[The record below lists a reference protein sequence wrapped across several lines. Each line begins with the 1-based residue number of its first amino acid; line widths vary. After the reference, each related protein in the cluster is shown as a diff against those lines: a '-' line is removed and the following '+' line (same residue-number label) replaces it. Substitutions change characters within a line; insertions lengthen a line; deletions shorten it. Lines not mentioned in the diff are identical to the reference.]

1 MQFIFIH
8 GTSFEVSDRGE
19 KVNICSRISEEMCE
33 AESKSSVLFI
43 ATVAA
48 FLPAFINSAINVA
61 LPPIGAEFGMDAVLL
76 GWVVTAHLLAMAVF
90 MVPLGRAADI
100 AGRKK
105 FFTLGMATYTIFSLF
120 CAFPP
125 SGSVLI
131 ILRFFQGMGS
141 SMIFGTSVALLTS
154 VFPPGE
160 RGRALGI
167 NVTAVYLGLSLGPF
181 LGGVLTQY
189 LGWRSIFLVNVPLG
203 LCVVILTVR
212 KLKGEWIEAA
222 GERFDLFGSA
232 IYGLALVFAIYGLTS
247 LPSITGAGF
256 LGLGMA
262 GLIAFVLVELR
273 SDSPVL
279 NVRLF
284 RENRVFALSNL
295 AALINYGATFA
306 VAFVLTLYLQT
317 VKGLSPL
324 HAGLV
329 LVAQPAVQTIL
340 SPWAGKL
347 SDRIEAQVVA
357 SAGMGI
363 TAGGLFLLAVGLDG
377 ETSLVLIVAI
387 LALLGV
393 GLALFSSPNTNA
405 IMSSVE
411 KRYYGVA
418 SGMVGTMRSIGMMA
432 SMAIA
437 MTALSI
443 FMGRVQVTPEVYPQF
458 LESMTAILSVFVVL
472 CIVGIFAS
480 LARGKMRK
488 GG

>member
-1 MQFIFIH
+1 
-8 GTSFEVSDRGE
+8 
-19 KVNICSRISEEMCE
+19 MCE
-33 AESKSSVLFI
+33 AESKKSVLFI

-61 LPPIGAEFGMDAVLL
+61 LPPIGVEFGMDAVLL

-100 AGRKK
+100 WGRKR

-125 SGSVLI
+125 SGSILI
-131 ILRFFQGMGS
+131 LFRFFQGMGS
-141 SMIFGTSVALLTS
+141 SMIFGTAVALLTS

-167 NVTAVYLGLSLGPF
+167 NVTAVYLGLSLRPF

-203 LCVVILTVR
+203 ICVVVLTVQ

-222 GERFDLFGSA
+222 GERFDLFGSL
-232 IYGLALVFAIYGLTS
+232 IYGLALVSTIHGLTS
-247 LPSITGAGF
+247 LPSAAGAAYVV
-256 LGLGMA
+256 LGIA
-262 GLIAFVLVELR
+262 GLIAFGVVELK

-317 VKGLSPL
+317 VKGLTPL
-324 HAGLV
+324 HAGFV
-329 LVAQPAVQTIL
+329 LVAQPAVQTVL

-357 SAGMGI
+357 SIGMGI
-363 TAGGLFLLAVGLDG
+363 TAVGLFLLAFTIDFD
-377 ETSLVLIVAI
+377 TSLPSIVAVLAI
-387 LALLGV
+387 LGLGF
-393 GLALFSSPNTNA
+393 AFFSSPNTNA

-418 SGMVGTMRSIGMMA
+418 SGMVGTMRSVGMMT

-458 LESMTAILSVFVVL
+458 LEAMTAILSVFVVL
-472 CIVGIFAS
+472 CLVGVFAS
-480 LARGKMRK
+480 LARGKMRR
-488 GG
+488 GA

>member
-1 MQFIFIH
+1 
-8 GTSFEVSDRGE
+8 
-19 KVNICSRISEEMCE
+19 MCE

-61 LPPIGAEFGMDAVLL
+61 LPPIGVEFGMDAVLL

-100 AGRKK
+100 WGRKR
-105 FFTLGMATYTIFSLF
+105 FFTLGMATYTVFSLF

-125 SGSVLI
+125 SGSILI
-131 ILRFFQGMGS
+131 LFRFFQGMGS
-141 SMIFGTSVALLTS
+141 SMIFGTAVALLTS

-203 LCVVILTVR
+203 LGVVLLTVQ

-222 GERFDLFGSA
+222 GERFDWSGSI
-232 IYGLALVFAIYGLTS
+232 IYGLALVSTIHGLTS
-247 LPSITGAGF
+247 LPSAAGMRF
-256 LGLGMA
+256 LVLGIA
-262 GLIAFVLVELR
+262 GIIAFGAVELK
-273 SDSPVL
+273 SKSPVL

-324 HAGLV
+324 HAGFI
-329 LVAQPAVQTIL
+329 LVAQPAVQAAL
-340 SPWAGKL
+340 SSWAGKL

-357 SAGMGI
+357 SIGMGI
-363 TAGGLFLLAVGLDG
+363 TAVGLFFLAYFLDG
-377 ETSLVLIVAI
+377 DTSLVFIVAI
-387 LALLGV
+387 LALLGL
-393 GLALFSSPNTNA
+393 GFAFFSSPNTNA

-411 KRYYGVA
+411 KKYYGVA
-418 SGMVGTMRSIGMMA
+418 SGMVGTMRSIGMMT

-437 MTALSI
+437 MTAISI

-458 LESMTAILSVFVVL
+458 LESVTAILSVFVVL
-472 CIVGIFAS
+472 CAVGVFAS
-480 LARGKMRK
+480 LARGKVRRDV
-488 GG
+488 

>member
-1 MQFIFIH
+1 
-8 GTSFEVSDRGE
+8 
-19 KVNICSRISEEMCE
+19 MCE

-48 FLPAFINSAINVA
+48 FLPAFANSAINVA
-61 LPPIGAEFGMDAVLL
+61 LPPIGVEFGMDAVLL
-76 GWVVTAHLLAMAVF
+76 GWVVTSHLLAMAVF

-100 AGRKK
+100 WGRKR
-105 FFTLGMATYTIFSLF
+105 FFTLGMGIFAASSLF
-120 CAFPP
+120 CAFPS
-125 SGSVLI
+125 SGSALI
-131 ILRFFQGMGS
+131 FFRLFQGMAS
-141 SMIFGTSVALLTS
+141 AMIFGTAVALLTS

-181 LGGVLTQY
+181 LGGILTSY

-203 LCVVILTVR
+203 AWVVLLTLR
-212 KLKGEWIEAA
+212 RLEGEWVEAA
-222 GERFDLFGSA
+222 GERFDWLGSS
-232 IYGLALVFAIYGLTS
+232 IYALALISTVYGLTS
-247 LPSITGAGF
+247 LPSAAGAGF
-256 LGLGMA
+256 LALGLL
-262 GLIAFVLVELR
+262 GLLAFGLVELR
-273 SDSPVL
+273 SRSPVL

-284 RENRVFALSNL
+284 RDNRVFALSNL

-324 HAGLV
+324 AAGFV
-329 LVAQPAVQTIL
+329 LASQPAVQAVL
-340 SPWAGKL
+340 SPWAGRL

-357 SAGMGI
+357 SAGMGFVA
-363 TAGGLFLLAVGLDG
+363 AGLLLLALGLDG
-377 ETSLVLIVAI
+377 ETGLGFIVAV
-387 LALLGV
+387 LALLGL
-393 GLALFSSPNTNA
+393 GFAFFSSPNTNA

-411 KRYYGVA
+411 KRDYGVA

-443 FMGRVQVTPEVYPQF
+443 FMGRVQVTPGVYPQF
-458 LESMTAILSVFVVL
+458 LEAVTAVLSVFFVL
-472 CIVGIFAS
+472 CVLGIFAS
-480 LARGKMRK
+480 LARGKVRR
-488 GG
+488 GE

>member
-1 MQFIFIH
+1 
-8 GTSFEVSDRGE
+8 
-19 KVNICSRISEEMCE
+19 MCE

-61 LPPIGAEFGMDAVLL
+61 LPPIGVEFGMDAVLL

-100 AGRKK
+100 WGRKR
-105 FFTLGMATYTIFSLF
+105 FFILGMATYTIFSLF

-125 SGSVLI
+125 SGSLLI
-131 ILRFFQGMGS
+131 LFRFFQGMGS
-141 SMIFGTSVALLTS
+141 SMIFGTAVALLTS

-181 LGGVLTQY
+181 LGGVLTEY

-203 LCVVILTVR
+203 LCVVLLTVQ
-212 KLKGEWIEAA
+212 KLEGEWIEAA
-222 GERFDLFGSA
+222 GERFDWLGSI
-232 IYGLALVFAIYGLTS
+232 IYALALVSTVHGLTS
-247 LPSITGAGF
+247 LPSSAGAAYLI
-256 LGLGMA
+256 LGIA
-262 GLIAFVLVELR
+262 GLLAFGAVELR
-273 SDSPVL
+273 SNSPVL

-324 HAGLV
+324 HAGFV
-329 LVAQPAVQTIL
+329 LVAQPAVQALL
-340 SPWAGKL
+340 SSWAGKL

-357 SAGMGI
+357 SIGMGI
-363 TAGGLFLLAVGLDG
+363 TAIGLFFLAYFLDG
-377 ETSLVLIVAI
+377 DTSLVFIVAV
-387 LALLGV
+387 LALLGL
-393 GLALFSSPNTNA
+393 GFAFFSSPNTNA

-418 SGMVGTMRSIGMMA
+418 SGMVGTMRSVGMMT

-437 MTALSI
+437 MTAISI

-458 LESMTAILSVFVVL
+458 LEAVTAILSVFVVL
-472 CIVGIFAS
+472 CAVGVFAS
-480 LARGKMRK
+480 LARGKVRRDA
-488 GG
+488 

>member
-1 MQFIFIH
+1 
-8 GTSFEVSDRGE
+8 
-19 KVNICSRISEEMCE
+19 MCE
-33 AESKSSVLFI
+33 AESKKSVLFI

-61 LPPIGAEFGMDAVLL
+61 LPPLGVEFGMDAVLL

-100 AGRKK
+100 WGRKR
-105 FFTLGMATYTIFSLF
+105 FFTLGMAIYTIFSLF

-131 ILRFFQGMGS
+131 LFRFFQGMGS

-189 LGWRSIFLVNVPLG
+189 LGWRSIFFVNVPLG
-203 LCVVILTVR
+203 ACVVLLTVQ

-222 GERFDLFGSA
+222 GERFDLFGSV
-232 IYGLALVFAIYGLTS
+232 IYGLALVSTIYGLTS
-247 LPSITGAGF
+247 LPSSAGAAYLLLGIAGVITFG
-256 LGLGMA
+256 
-262 GLIAFVLVELR
+262 VVELR
-273 SDSPVL
+273 SNSPVL
-279 NVRLF
+279 DVRLF

-324 HAGLV
+324 QAGFI
-329 LVAQPAVQTIL
+329 LVAQPAVQTVL

-357 SAGMGI
+357 SVGMGI
-363 TAGGLFLLAVGLDG
+363 TALGLLLLAYSIDYD
-377 ETSLVLIVAI
+377 TSLPSIVAV
-387 LALLGV
+387 LGLLGL
-393 GLALFSSPNTNA
+393 GFAFFSSPNTNA

-418 SGMVGTMRSIGMMA
+418 SGMVGTMRSIGMMT

-437 MTALSI
+437 MTSLSI

-458 LESMTAILSVFVVL
+458 LESMTSILSVFVIL
-472 CIVGIFAS
+472 CIVGVFAS
-480 LARGKMRK
+480 LSRGKVRK
-488 GG
+488 AE

>member
-1 MQFIFIH
+1 
-8 GTSFEVSDRGE
+8 
-19 KVNICSRISEEMCE
+19 MCE
-33 AESKSSVLFI
+33 AESRSSVLFI

-61 LPPIGAEFGMDAVLL
+61 LPPIGFEFGMDAVLL

-100 AGRKK
+100 WGRRR
-105 FFTLGMATYTIFSLF
+105 FFTLGMATYTIFSLL
-120 CAFPP
+120 CAVPP
-125 SGSVLI
+125 SGSILI
-131 ILRFFQGMGS
+131 LFRFFQGMGS

-203 LCVVILTVR
+203 ICVVALTVQ

-222 GERFDLFGSA
+222 GERFDLFGSL
-232 IYGLALVFAIYGLTS
+232 IYGLALILTIYGLTS
-247 LPSITGAGF
+247 LPSAAGAGYLV
-256 LGLGMA
+256 LGIA
-262 GLIAFVLVELR
+262 GLLAFGAVELR
-273 SDSPVL
+273 STSPVL

-324 HAGLV
+324 HAGFV
-329 LVAQPAVQTIL
+329 LVAQPAVQTVF

-357 SAGMGI
+357 SIGMGI
-363 TAGGLFLLAVGLDG
+363 TAIGLFLLAYSIDFD
-377 ETSLVLIVAI
+377 TSLLSIVGV
-387 LALLGV
+387 LALLGL
-393 GLALFSSPNTNA
+393 GFAFFSSPNTNA

-418 SGMVGTMRSIGMMA
+418 SGMVGTMRSVGMMT

-458 LESMTAILSVFVVL
+458 LEAVTAILSVFVVL
-472 CIVGIFAS
+472 CIFGVFAS
-480 LARGKMRK
+480 LARGKVRRD
-488 GG
+488 G

>member
-1 MQFIFIH
+1 MKKSPCFR
-8 GTSFEVSDRGE
+8 RGE
-19 KVNICSRISEEMCE
+19 VVNSTSQIPKGMCE
-33 AESKSSVLFI
+33 AESKRSVLFI

-48 FLPAFINSAINVA
+48 FLPAFINSSINVA
-61 LPPIGAEFGMDAVLL
+61 LPPIGVEFGMDAVLL
-76 GWVVTAHLLAMAVF
+76 GWVVTAHLLSMAVF

-100 AGRKK
+100 WGRKR
-105 FFTLGMATYTIFSLF
+105 FFTLGMATYTIFSLL

-125 SGSVLI
+125 SGLILI
-131 ILRFFQGMGS
+131 IFRFFQGMGS

-203 LCVVILTVR
+203 VGVVLLTLR
-212 KLKGEWIEAA
+212 KLKGEWVEAA
-222 GERFDLFGSA
+222 GERFDLIGSL
-232 IYGLALVFAIYGLTS
+232 IYALALVSAVHGLTS
-247 LPSITGAGF
+247 LPSAGGAAYLV
-256 LGLGMA
+256 LGVVGIL
-262 GLIAFVLVELR
+262 AFGWVELK
-273 SDSPVL
+273 SKSPVL

-284 RENRVFALSNL
+284 WDNRVFALSNL

-306 VAFVLTLYLQT
+306 VSFVLTFYLQT

-324 HAGLV
+324 NAGLV
-329 LVAQPAVQTIL
+329 LAAQPAVQAAL
-340 SPWAGKL
+340 SSWAGKL

-357 SAGMGI
+357 SIGMGI
-363 TAGGLFLLAVGLDG
+363 TATGLFLLAFTIDYD
-377 ETSLVLIVAI
+377 TSLHLIVAI
-387 LALLGV
+387 LALLGL
-393 GLALFSSPNTNA
+393 GFAFFSSPNTNA

-418 SGMVGTMRSIGMMA
+418 SGMVGTMRSIGMMT

-443 FMGRVQVTPEVYPQF
+443 FMGRVQVTPEVYPSF
-458 LESMTAILSVFVVL
+458 LRAMTAILSVFVLL
-472 CIVGIFAS
+472 CVIGVFAS
-480 LARGKMRK
+480 LARGKVRRD
-488 GG
+488 G

>member
-1 MQFIFIH
+1 
-8 GTSFEVSDRGE
+8 
-19 KVNICSRISEEMCE
+19 MCE
-33 AESKSSVLFI
+33 AESKNSVLFI
-43 ATVAA
+43 STVAA
-48 FLPAFINSAINVA
+48 FLPAFANSAINVA

-100 AGRKK
+100 WGRKR
-105 FFTLGMATYTIFSLF
+105 FFTLGMATFTIFSLF
-120 CAFPP
+120 CAFT
-125 SGSVLI
+125 STGSLLI
-131 ILRFFQGMGS
+131 LFRFFQGVGS
-141 SMIFGTSVALLTS
+141 SMIFGTAVALLTS

-203 LCVVILTVR
+203 ICVVLLTVR

-222 GERFDLFGSA
+222 GEKFDWTGSI
-232 IYGLALVFAIYGLTS
+232 IYGLALVSTIHGLTT
-247 LPSITGAGF
+247 LPSTSGAAYLV
-256 LGLGMA
+256 LGIA
-262 GLIAFVLVELR
+262 GIIAFGVVELK
-273 SDSPVL
+273 SNSPVL

-284 RENRVFALSNL
+284 RKNRVFALSNL

-324 HAGLV
+324 HAGFI
-329 LVAQPAVQTIL
+329 LVAQPAIQAAF
-340 SPWAGKL
+340 SSWAGKL

-357 SAGMGI
+357 SIGMGL
-363 TAGGLFLLAVGLDG
+363 TAIGLFFLAYFLD
-377 ETSLVLIVAI
+377 EDTSIVFIVAI
-387 LALLGV
+387 LALLGL
-393 GLALFSSPNTNA
+393 GFAFFSSPNTNA

-411 KRYYGVA
+411 KKYYGVA
-418 SGMVGTMRSIGMMA
+418 SGMVGTMRSIGMMT

-437 MTALSI
+437 MTAISI

-458 LESMTAILSVFVVL
+458 LESVTAVLSVFVVL
-472 CIVGIFAS
+472 CLIGVFAS
-480 LARGKMRK
+480 LARGKVRK
-488 GG
+488 DG

>member
-1 MQFIFIH
+1 M
-8 GTSFEVSDRGE
+8 
-19 KVNICSRISEEMCE
+19 VNIPSPFLGPMSE
-33 AESKSSVLFI
+33 AESKKSVLFI

-48 FLPAFINSAINVA
+48 FLPAFANSAINVA

-100 AGRKK
+100 WGRKR
-105 FFTLGMATYTIFSLF
+105 FFTLGMAVFASSSLF

-125 SGSVLI
+125 SGSALI
-131 ILRFFQGMGS
+131 LFRFFQGMGS

-181 LGGVLTQY
+181 LGGVLTEY
-189 LGWRSIFLVNVPLG
+189 LGWRSIFLLNVPLG
-203 LCVVILTVR
+203 LLVVLLTVR
-212 KLKGEWIEAA
+212 RLKGEWIEAA
-222 GERFDLFGSA
+222 GERFDGLGSV
-232 IYGLALVFAIYGLTS
+232 IYALALVSTIYGLTS
-247 LPSITGAGF
+247 LPSASGAAF
-256 LGLGMA
+256 LALGLA
-262 GLIAFVLVELR
+262 GIAAFALVELK

-279 NVRLF
+279 NVRIF

-295 AALINYGATFA
+295 AALISYGATFA

-324 HAGLV
+324 YAGLV
-329 LVAQPAVQTIL
+329 LVAQPAVQTVL
-340 SPWAGKL
+340 SPWAGRL
-347 SDRIEAQVVA
+347 SDRMEAQVVA
-357 SAGMGI
+357 SGGMAL
-363 TAGGLFLLAVGLDG
+363 TAVGLLLLALGLDA
-377 ETSLVLIVAI
+377 ETGVGFIMAV
-387 LALLGV
+387 LALLGT
-393 GLALFSSPNTNA
+393 GFAFFSSPNTNA

-411 KRYYGVA
+411 KRDYGVA
-418 SGMVGTMRSIGMMA
+418 SGMVGTMRSLGMMT

-437 MTALSI
+437 MTALSV

-458 LESMTAILSVFVVL
+458 LEAVTAVLSVFVVL
-472 CIVGIFAS
+472 CVVGIFAS
-480 LARGKMRK
+480 LARGRVRK
-488 GG
+488 EE

>member
-1 MQFIFIH
+1 
-8 GTSFEVSDRGE
+8 
-19 KVNICSRISEEMCE
+19 MCE
-33 AESKSSVLFI
+33 AESKKSVLFI

-48 FLPAFINSAINVA
+48 FFPAFINSAINVA
-61 LPPIGAEFGMDAVLL
+61 LPPLGVEFGMDAVLL

-100 AGRKK
+100 WGRKR
-105 FFTLGMATYTIFSLF
+105 FFTLGMAIYTIFSLF

-131 ILRFFQGMGS
+131 LFRFFQGMGS

-189 LGWRSIFLVNVPLG
+189 LGWRSIFFVNVPLG
-203 LCVVILTVR
+203 ACVVLLTVQ

-222 GERFDLFGSA
+222 GERFDLFGSV
-232 IYGLALVFAIYGLTS
+232 IYGLALVSTIYGLTS
-247 LPSITGAGF
+247 LPSSAGAAYLL
-256 LGLGMA
+256 LGIA
-262 GLIAFVLVELR
+262 GVIPFGVVELR
-273 SDSPVL
+273 SNSPVL
-279 NVRLF
+279 DVRLF

-324 HAGLV
+324 QAGFI
-329 LVAQPAVQTIL
+329 LVAQPAVQTVL

-357 SAGMGI
+357 SVGMGI
-363 TAGGLFLLAVGLDG
+363 TALGLLLLAYSIDYD
-377 ETSLVLIVAI
+377 TSLPSIVAV
-387 LALLGV
+387 LGLLGL
-393 GLALFSSPNTNA
+393 GFAFFSSPNTNA

-418 SGMVGTMRSIGMMA
+418 SGMVGTMRSIGMMT

-437 MTALSI
+437 MTSLSI

-458 LESMTAILSVFVVL
+458 LESMTSILSVFVIL
-472 CIVGIFAS
+472 CIVGVFAS
-480 LARGKMRK
+480 LSRGKVRK
-488 GG
+488 AE

>member
-1 MQFIFIH
+1 
-8 GTSFEVSDRGE
+8 
-19 KVNICSRISEEMCE
+19 MCE
-33 AESKSSVLFI
+33 AESKKSVLFI

-61 LPPIGAEFGMDAVLL
+61 LPPLGVEFGMDAVLL

-100 AGRKK
+100 WGRKR
-105 FFTLGMATYTIFSLF
+105 FFTFGMAIYTIFSLF

-131 ILRFFQGMGS
+131 LFRFFQGMGS

-203 LCVVILTVR
+203 ACVVLLTVQ

-222 GERFDLFGSA
+222 GERFDLFGSV
-232 IYGLALVFAIYGLTS
+232 IYGLALVSTIHGLTS
-247 LPSITGAGF
+247 LPSSAGAAYLL
-256 LGLGMA
+256 LGIA
-262 GLIAFVLVELR
+262 GIIVFGVVELR
-273 SDSPVL
+273 SNSPVL
-279 NVRLF
+279 DVRLF

-324 HAGLV
+324 HAGFI
-329 LVAQPAVQTIL
+329 LVAQPAVQAVL

-357 SAGMGI
+357 SVGMGI
-363 TAGGLFLLAVGLDG
+363 TAIGLFLLAYSIDYD
-377 ETSLVLIVAI
+377 TSLPSIVAV
-387 LALLGV
+387 LALLGL
-393 GLALFSSPNTNA
+393 GFAFFSSPNTNA

-418 SGMVGTMRSIGMMA
+418 SGMVGTMRSIGMMT

-472 CIVGIFAS
+472 CIVGVFAS
-480 LARGKMRK
+480 LSRGKVRK
-488 GG
+488 AE

>member
-1 MQFIFIH
+1 
-8 GTSFEVSDRGE
+8 
-19 KVNICSRISEEMCE
+19 MCE
-33 AESKSSVLFI
+33 AESKKSVLFI

-61 LPPIGAEFGMDAVLL
+61 LPPLGVEFGMDAVLL

-100 AGRKK
+100 WGRKR
-105 FFTLGMATYTIFSLF
+105 FFTFGMAIYTIFSLF

-131 ILRFFQGMGS
+131 LFRFFQGMGS

-203 LCVVILTVR
+203 ACVVLLTVQ

-222 GERFDLFGSA
+222 GERFDLFGSV
-232 IYGLALVFAIYGLTS
+232 IYGLALVSTIYGLTS
-247 LPSITGAGF
+247 LPSSAGAAYLL
-256 LGLGMA
+256 LGIA
-262 GLIAFVLVELR
+262 GIIVFGVVELR
-273 SDSPVL
+273 SNSPVL
-279 NVRLF
+279 DVRLF

-324 HAGLV
+324 HAGFI
-329 LVAQPAVQTIL
+329 LVAQPAVQPVL

-357 SAGMGI
+357 SVGMGI
-363 TAGGLFLLAVGLDG
+363 TALGLFLLAYSIDYD
-377 ETSLVLIVAI
+377 TSLLSIAAVLAF
-387 LALLGV
+387 LGL
-393 GLALFSSPNTNA
+393 GFAFFSSPNTNA

-418 SGMVGTMRSIGMMA
+418 SGMVGTMRSIGMMT

-472 CIVGIFAS
+472 CIVGVFAS
-480 LARGKMRK
+480 LSRSQAKQYPLAA
-488 GG
+488 

>member
-1 MQFIFIH
+1 
-8 GTSFEVSDRGE
+8 
-19 KVNICSRISEEMCE
+19 MCE

-61 LPPIGAEFGMDAVLL
+61 LPPIGVEFGMDAVLL

-100 AGRKK
+100 WGRKR

-120 CAFPP
+120 CAFPS
-125 SGSVLI
+125 SGPVLI
-131 ILRFFQGMGS
+131 FFRFFQGMGS
-141 SMIFGTSVALLTS
+141 SMIFGTAVALLTS

-203 LCVVILTVR
+203 ICVVLLTVR
-212 KLKGEWIEAA
+212 TLKGEWIEAG
-222 GERFDLFGSA
+222 GERFDLLGSA
-232 IYGLALVFAIYGLTS
+232 IYGLALVSTIHGLTS
-247 LPSITGAGF
+247 LPSATGMRFLVLGIAGI
-256 LGLGMA
+256 L
-262 GLIAFVLVELR
+262 AFGWVELK
-273 SDSPVL
+273 STSPVL

-324 HAGLV
+324 NAGFI
-329 LVAQPAVQTIL
+329 LVAQPAVQTAL

-357 SAGMGI
+357 SVGMGL
-363 TAGGLFLLAVGLDG
+363 TAIGLFFLAYFLD
-377 ETSLVLIVAI
+377 EDTSLVFIVAV
-387 LALLGV
+387 LALLGL
-393 GLALFSSPNTNA
+393 GFAFFSSPNTNA

-418 SGMVGTMRSIGMMA
+418 SGMVGTMRSIGMMT

-437 MTALSI
+437 MTAISI

-458 LESMTAILSVFVVL
+458 LESVTAILSVFVVL
-472 CIVGIFAS
+472 CIIGVFAS
-480 LARGKMRK
+480 LARGKVRK
-488 GG
+488 AG

>member
-1 MQFIFIH
+1 
-8 GTSFEVSDRGE
+8 
-19 KVNICSRISEEMCE
+19 MCE

-61 LPPIGAEFGMDAVLL
+61 LPPIGVEFGMDAVLL

-100 AGRKK
+100 WGRKR

-125 SGSVLI
+125 TGSILI
-131 ILRFFQGMGS
+131 LFRFFQGVGS
-141 SMIFGTSVALLTS
+141 SMIFGTAVALLTS

-203 LCVVILTVR
+203 LGVVLLTVQ

-222 GERFDLFGSA
+222 GERFDWSGSI
-232 IYGLALVFAIYGLTS
+232 IYGLALVSTVHGLTS
-247 LPSITGAGF
+247 LPSASGAAYLA
-256 LGLGMA
+256 LGIA
-262 GLIAFVLVELR
+262 GLLAFGAVELR
-273 SDSPVL
+273 SNSPVL

-324 HAGLV
+324 HAGFV
-329 LVAQPAVQTIL
+329 LVAQPAVQALL
-340 SPWAGKL
+340 SSWAGKL

-357 SAGMGI
+357 SIGMGI
-363 TAGGLFLLAVGLDG
+363 TAIGLFFLAYFLDYD
-377 ETSLVLIVAI
+377 TSLVFVVAV
-387 LALLGV
+387 LALLGL
-393 GLALFSSPNTNA
+393 GFAFFSSPNTNA

-418 SGMVGTMRSIGMMA
+418 SGMVGTMRSIGMMT

-458 LESMTAILSVFVVL
+458 LEAVTAILSVFVVL
-472 CIVGIFAS
+472 CLIGVFAS
-480 LARGKMRK
+480 LARGKVRK
-488 GG
+488 AD